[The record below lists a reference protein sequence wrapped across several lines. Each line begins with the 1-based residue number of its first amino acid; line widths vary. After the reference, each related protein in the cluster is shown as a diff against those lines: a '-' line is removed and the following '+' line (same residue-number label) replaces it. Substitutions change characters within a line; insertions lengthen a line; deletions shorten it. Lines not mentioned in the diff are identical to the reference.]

1 MAVKTIT
8 IHKEFNAPLT
18 EVFSTL
24 SDHHKFGKICG
35 IKMTR
40 IHDGDD
46 GANGLGSIR
55 KINIGPLPA
64 FEETITDFIP
74 NELIE
79 YKITQGS
86 PIKNHVGTLRF
97 SGQNNK
103 TILDYT
109 IELESVI
116 PFTTG
121 IIKSALENGL
131 SKGLQHYA
139 SSL

>member
-1 MAVKTIT
+1 MANKIIT
-8 IHKEFNAPLT
+8 IHEEFNAPVK
-18 EVFSTL
+18 EVFGIL
-24 SDHHKFGKICG
+24 SDHQKFGKICG

-97 SGQNNK
+97 SEQNNK
-103 TILDYT
+103 TVLDYT
-109 IELESVI
+109 IQLESKI

-121 IIKSALENGL
+121 IIRTALQNGI
-131 SKGLQHYA
+131 SKGLRNYA